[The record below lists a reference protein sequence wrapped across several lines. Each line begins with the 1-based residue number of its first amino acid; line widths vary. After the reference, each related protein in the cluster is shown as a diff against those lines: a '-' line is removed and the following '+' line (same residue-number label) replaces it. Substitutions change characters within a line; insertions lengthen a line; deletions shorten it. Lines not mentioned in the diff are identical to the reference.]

1 MHVELHLRGPA
12 IHQWPTH
19 LKGRIEVVNGPIKT
33 YVDVTIP

>member
-1 MHVELHLRGPA
+1 MPQYING
-12 IHQWPTH
+12 PTH